1 MITAKRN
8 PKRPLSQTQVL
19 AGLVAAASA
28 VVGLALANSSP
39 LLALGVLVLA
49 GMAFVLLSRPEWVTL
64 IVIFALY
71 SNLTVIAIRQGV
83 PPQIAGGILLALG
96 YPLFHYLIGHRERI
110 IITAPFVLM
119 VIYLATLLLSAAFS
133 DQPTL
138 TFERI
143 QNFVLEGLIL
153 YFLVINAV
161 RNRAILRLTIWV
173 LLLAGSLMGALTI
186 FQGVTQSYDND
197 FGGLAQ
203 ATDAE
208 VPVSEEDF
216 VGNTIVVK
224 RLAGPIGEKN
234 RYAQVLVVLIPLAIT
249 RMLAERRK
257 SLRFA
262 AFVAMML
269 ILGGIQF
276 TFSRG
281 AGVAIGVILLALL
294 PMRLAKARHFMI
306 VGTLIVIA
314 VFALAPGYF
323 YRLSTLGDVADL
335 VSGDPTEAGSSVQGR
350 ATENLA
356 TLLMFLDHP
365 VVGVGPGQA
374 PRLMR
379 DYGRGIGF
387 RLLDPNRRAH
397 NMYLEEL
404 ADTGILGFSAFIAI
418 VLVTTFTLDTI
429 RRRARAGDP
438 DTFYLASGFLLSLI
452 AYLTTAIFLHLAYA
466 RYYWFLLAIAGAAA
480 HILKQGTSKA
490 RV

>member
-1 MITAKRN
+1 
-8 PKRPLSQTQVL
+8 
-19 AGLVAAASA
+19 
-28 VVGLALANSSP
+28 
-39 LLALGVLVLA
+39 
-49 GMAFVLLSRPEWVTL
+49 
-64 IVIFALY
+64 
-71 SNLTVIAIRQGV
+71 
-83 PPQIAGGILLALG
+83 
-96 YPLFHYLIGHRERI
+96 
-110 IITAPFVLM
+110 
-119 VIYLATLLLSAAFS
+119 
-133 DQPTL
+133 
-138 TFERI
+138 
-143 QNFVLEGLIL
+143 
-153 YFLVINAV
+153 
-161 RNRAILRLTIWV
+161 
-173 LLLAGSLMGALTI
+173 
-186 FQGVTQSYDND
+186 VTQSYDND

-397 NMYLEEL
+397 NMHCVGHGVH
-404 ADTGILGFSAFIAI
+404 AGHHPPPGA
-418 VLVTTFTLDTI
+418 
-429 RRRARAGDP
+429 RRRPGHVLPGFRLPVEPHRLSHNSDLSAPGICALLLVFARHCRCCSSHLKAG
-438 DTFYLASGFLLSLI
+438 
-452 AYLTTAIFLHLAYA
+452 
-466 RYYWFLLAIAGAAA
+466 
-480 HILKQGTSKA
+480 HIQGT
-490 RV
+490 RITTI